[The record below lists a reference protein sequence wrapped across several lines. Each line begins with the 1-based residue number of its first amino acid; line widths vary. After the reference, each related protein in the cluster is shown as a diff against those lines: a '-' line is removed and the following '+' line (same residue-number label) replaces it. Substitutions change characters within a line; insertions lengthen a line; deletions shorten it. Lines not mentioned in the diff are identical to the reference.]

1 MLLRALSK
9 HPDWGKA
16 VRLRTKLLGAAA
28 LLAAAVPVAVAAM
41 PAAKATGPTLL
52 PFTVTNT
59 TGRGDPVHLYVLGTD
74 LSTGRLGYVDA
85 GGTFTAWPPGANP
98 PTPAPDVSIPGPGNG
113 AGRTIQLPRGLS
125 GRVYMSL
132 GAKLKFFLTPDG
144 LVQPAPWAANDP
156 NHDILFD
163 WSEFTYNDAG
173 LWLNSS
179 QVDMF
184 AVPHAVSV
192 TGASG
197 AVRTTGAPVPGGR
210 QRVIDQVKAQVGWGN
225 TVVARGDGTVLRV
238 LAPGKAADAG
248 LFSPT
253 YLDPY
258 IASAWNAYA
267 TKTLTV
273 QPFGDR
279 PDVRYFGRTTGT
291 VMTFTN
297 AAGQKVA
304 SFNRPSTSNVWGCDG
319 ALAAP
324 NDQIVGP
331 IARTLCAALHR
342 STLGTIDTQPGGSA
356 ADFYRS
362 ALTDHYSRIVHANM
376 ADGKA
381 YGFAFDDV
389 ANQESLVHDGDPRAA
404 GITLSPF
411 TGDGPTGTPPG
422 TTPPPGTTAPPAGN
436 ATRAI
441 VSDWQGK
448 CIDVPNW
455 NFADGQRLIVWSCTG
470 GTNQKWSFVDGTLRT
485 ANNKCMDVAWGS
497 TANGAAV
504 QIADCSG
511 NAAQKFVLSAA
522 GDLVNPQAGKC
533 VDIRDWNSGN
543 AAALQIWDC
552 SGGANQK
559 WHTV

>member
-1 MLLRALSK
+1 
-9 HPDWGKA
+9 

-41 PAAKATGPTLL
+41 PAAQATGPNLL

-59 TGRGDPVHLYVLGTD
+59 TGRGDSVYLYVLGTN

-85 GGTFTAWPPGANP
+85 GGTFTAWSPGTNP
-98 PTPAPDVSIPGPGNG
+98 PMPAPDVSIPGPVNG
-113 AGRTIQLPRGLS
+113 ASKTIQLPRGLS

-132 GAKLKFFLTPDG
+132 GERLRFFLTPDG
-144 LVQPAPWAANDP
+144 LVQPAPWAAGDP

-192 TGASG
+192 TGANG
-197 AVRTTGAPVPGGR
+197 AVHTTGALVANGR
-210 QRVIDQVKAQVGWGN
+210 QNVIDQVRATAGWGN
-225 TVVARGDGTVLRV
+225 TVVTRGDGTVLRV

-248 LFSPT
+248 LFSAT

-258 IASAWNAYA
+258 IANAWNAYT

-273 QPFGDR
+273 QPFTDQ
-279 PDVRYFGRTTGT
+279 PNVRYFGRTSGT
-291 VMTFTN
+291 VMTFTD
-297 AAGQKVA
+297 GSGRQVA
-304 SFNRPSTSNVWGCDG
+304 SFNRPSTANVWGCDG
-319 ALAAP
+319 ALGAP
-324 NDQIVGP
+324 NDQVVGP

-342 STLGTIDTQPGGSA
+342 STLGTIDTQPGGTA
-356 ADFYRS
+356 ADFYKS
-362 ALTDHYSRIVHANM
+362 ALTNHYSKIVHANM

-389 ANQESLVHDGDPRAA
+389 LNQESLVHDGDPRAA

-411 TGDGPTGTPPG
+411 TGGSN
-422 TTPPPGTTAPPAGN
+422 PPPTTQPPTTQPTTQPPTTQPTTQPPATQGK
-436 ATRAI
+436 AI
-441 VSDWQGK
+441 ASNWNGK

-470 GTNQKWSFVDGTLRT
+470 GTNQKWTFVDGTLRT
-485 ANNKCMDVAWGS
+485 ENNKCMDVAWGS
-497 TANGAAV
+497 TANGAAI
-504 QIADCSG
+504 QIANCSG
-511 NAAQKFVLSAA
+511 NAAQQFVLSAA
-522 GDLVNPQAGKC
+522 GDLVNPQANKC
-533 VDIRDWNSGN
+533 VDIKDWNPAN
-543 AAALQIWDC
+543 DALLQLWDC
-552 SGGANQK
+552 AGTVNQK
-559 WHTV
+559 WHAV

>member
-1 MLLRALSK
+1 M
-9 HPDWGKA
+9 
-16 VRLRTKLLGAAA
+16 RLRTKLLGAAA
-28 LLAAAVPVAVAAM
+28 VVAAAIPVAIAAM
-41 PAAKATGPTLL
+41 PAAQATGPSLL

-59 TGRGDPVHLYVLGTD
+59 TGRGDSVYLYVLGTN
-74 LSTGRLGYVDA
+74 LSTGRLGYVSA
-85 GGTFTAWPPGANP
+85 NGTFTQWSVGTNP
-98 PTPAPDVSIPGPGNG
+98 PMPAPDVAIPGPVNG
-113 AGRTIQLPRGLS
+113 ASKTIQLPKGLS

-132 GAKLKFFLTPDG
+132 GQKLKFFLTPDG
-144 LVQPAPWAANDP
+144 LVQPAPWAAGDP

-192 TGASG
+192 TGANG
-197 AVRTTGAPVPGGR
+197 ATSTTGALKANGR
-210 QRVIDQVKAQVGWGN
+210 QNVIDQLKAQAGWGN
-225 TVVARGDGTVLRV
+225 TVVTRADGTVLRV

-248 LFSPT
+248 LFSAT

-258 IASAWNAYA
+258 IANAWNAYA
-267 TKTLTV
+267 SKTLTV
-273 QPFGDR
+273 QPFTDQ
-279 PDVRYFGRTTGT
+279 PNVKYFGRTSGT

-297 AAGQKVA
+297 SSGQKVA

-324 NDQIVGP
+324 NDQVVGP

-342 STLGTIDTQPGGSA
+342 STLGTIDTQPGGTA
-356 ADFYRS
+356 ADFYKS
-362 ALTDHYSRIVHANM
+362 ALTNHYSRIVHANM

-389 ANQESLVHDGDPRAA
+389 MNQESLVHDGDPRAA

-411 TGDGPTGTPPG
+411 VGGGNTGGGNTGGGNTG
-422 TTPPPGTTAPPAGN
+422 GGTTTPPPTNTGTVKSIASN
-436 ATRAI
+436 
-441 VSDWQGK
+441 WNGK

-455 NFADGQRLIVWSCTG
+455 NFADGQRLIVWNCTG
-470 GTNQKWSFVDGTLRT
+470 GTNQKWNFVGGTLRT
-485 ANNKCMDVAWGS
+485 ENGKCMDVAWGS
-497 TANGAAV
+497 SANGTAI
-504 QIADCSG
+504 QIANCSG
-511 NAAQKFVLSAA
+511 NAAQQFVLSAA
-522 GDLVNPQAGKC
+522 GDLVNPQANKC
-533 VDIRDWNSGN
+533 VDIKDWNPN
-543 AAALQIWDC
+543 NDALLQLWDC
-552 SGGANQK
+552 AGTANQK